1 MRTEIQSLRAAIAA
15 NVHASRAINVEIHA
29 FHGPD
34 RDLARRRKRSL
45 GERTRSLLLALAFL
59 RDVPYGR
66 VESPHT
72 THRPDLHAVAGAAL
86 GPDGD
91 RTAALTAIRAWVAAP
106 VTQAPGAAAAAAE
119 AA

>member
-1 MRTEIQSLRAAIAA
+1 MRPEIQSLRAAIAA

-29 FHGPD
+29 SHGPD
-34 RDLARRRKRSL
+34 RDLARRRKRIL
-45 GERTRSLLLALAFL
+45 GDRTRSLLPALAF
-59 RDVPYGR
+59 PYGR

-72 THRPDLHAVAGAAL
+72 THPPDLHAVAGASL

-91 RTAALTAIRAWVAAP
+91 RAAALAAVRAWVAAP
-106 VTQAPGAAAAAAE
+106 APATKAPSAAAE